1 MYVTTY
7 YCVGDINMYILSQ
20 ASFRRHSLHNSINT
34 VPQVKSKTM
43 FFVSHL
49 NFDPVKRPSSGWM
62 AVISITHHYYMIT
75 NKFED
80 LLVLHSLG
88 ASVIPWEILWKKASH
103 LSRCVKGTLRKIK
116 NVGNFVTCT
125 DDQKGALKMWRLNSG
140 METRLDLKVPE
151 NYL

>member
-1 MYVTTY
+1 MEFNWR
-7 YCVGDINMYILSQ
+7 VGHLFGGLRNRLVLNTHALRIWVVQLLVYSALSLQVEHCLGFASEHWTKYIYIYIYILSQ

-62 AVISITHHYYMIT
+62 AIISITHHYYMIT

-80 LLVLHSLG
+80 LLTLHSLG
-88 ASVIPWEILWKKASH
+88 ASVIPWGFCEKSKPPI
-103 LSRCVKGTLRKIK
+103 
-116 NVGNFVTCT
+116 
-125 DDQKGALKMWRLNSG
+125 
-140 METRLDLKVPE
+140 
-151 NYL
+151 